1 MSEKNVEIA
10 RLSMEARARG
20 DAEAA
25 MNILH
30 PDVEWHGTVGGFD
43 EGRVVRGHDEVARGF
58 ADYFAVW
65 ENIEIRADEY
75 LDTGGDEVVVFVHE
89 IAKGRS
95 SGVEVETD
103 VTAILTIQDGKIV
116 RVRPFMDRSKALE
129 AAGLSE

>member
-1 MSEKNVEIA
+1 VVLREILRGMSHENVEIA

-25 MNILH
+25 MNL
-30 PDVEWHGTVGGFD
+30 
-43 EGRVVRGHDEVARGF
+43 
-58 ADYFAVW
+58 W

-75 LDTGGDEVVVFVHE
+75 LDTGGDEVVVLVHE

-95 SGVEVETD
+95 SGIEVETD
-103 VTAILTIQDGKIV
+103 VTAILKIRGGKIV

-129 AAGLSE
+129 VAGLSE